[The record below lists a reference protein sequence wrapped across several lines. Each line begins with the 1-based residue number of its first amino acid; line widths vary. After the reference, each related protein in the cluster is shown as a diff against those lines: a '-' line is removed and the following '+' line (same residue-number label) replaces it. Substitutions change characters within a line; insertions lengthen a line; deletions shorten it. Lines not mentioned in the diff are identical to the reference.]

1 METGKLYI
9 STDENNNTE
18 VIFKPINETVWL
30 THYEIASLFGV
41 YTQTINNNLRAVLK
55 SGVLREDEVSY
66 THRYTANSGTYR
78 ERQTVYYNLDAIIAL
93 AYRIKSR
100 NAEVFREWLI
110 ERICRQQ
117 ESQSVVVFRYDFD
130 NISLN

>member
-1 METGKLYI
+1 MKTGKLYI

-18 VIFKPINETVWL
+18 VVFKPTKNTVWL

-41 YTQTINNNLRAVLK
+41 YTQTIGNNLRTIFK
-55 SGVLREDEVSY
+55 SGILREDEVSY
-66 THRYTANSGTYR
+66 THRYTVNSINYR

-100 NAEVFREWLI
+100 NTEVFREWLM

-117 ESQSVVVFRYDFD
+117 ESQSAIVFRYDLD

>member
-18 VIFKPINETVWL
+18 VIFKPINGTVWL
-30 THYEIASLFGV
+30 THYEIAFLFGV
-41 YTQTINNNLRAVLK
+41 HTQTINNNLRAIFK

-66 THRYTANSGTYR
+66 TYRYAVNSSNYT
-78 ERQTVYYNLDAIIAL
+78 ERQAVYYNLDAIIAL

-100 NAEVFREWLI
+100 NAEIFRKWVMD
-110 ERICRQQ
+110 RICRQK
-117 ESQSVVVFRYDFD
+117 ESKSAIVFRYDFD

>member
-9 STDENNNTE
+9 ITDENNNSE
-18 VIFKPINETVWL
+18 VIFKPTNNTVWL

-41 YTQTINNNLRAVLK
+41 YTQTIGNNLRAIFK
-55 SGVLREDEVSY
+55 SGILREDEVSY
-66 THRYTANSGTYR
+66 THRYAVNSATYR
-78 ERQTVYYNLDAIIAL
+78 ERQTVYYNLSIIIAL

-100 NAEVFREWLI
+100 NAEIFRKWLV
-110 ERICRQQ
+110 EKVCRQQ
-117 ESQSVVVFRYDFD
+117 ESKSVVVFRYDFD